1 MFFTDRDKA
10 TNMEASQTLL
20 DASHTTE
27 LQRKRSLA
35 RKPILLSLQT
45 LTRLQEIAGS
55 KKFSVTRGRELV
67 SKKVAEVLG
76 TELSTVLSIL
86 KFMIERNY
94 RYDRCADNSFKRNR
108 YYWKLKRKI
117 ITEKV
122 LLKATTLFTKWLE
135 AGLIIVSLTKGS
147 RELTNRL
154 VRTLQTE

>member
-1 MFFTDRDKA
+1 MFFMDRDKA

-20 DASHTTE
+20 DASYPTE

-108 YYWKLKRKI
+108 YY
-117 ITEKV
+117 
-122 LLKATTLFTKWLE
+122 
-135 AGLIIVSLTKGS
+135 
-147 RELTNRL
+147 
-154 VRTLQTE
+154 